1 MSMGLDMFLYF
12 LAHCCLVSQIYQLQ
26 YTQLT
31 VHSMLQVMEI
41 PVYLLNV
48 GQLMQMFLFCF
59 FYNNQSYKTETTKMG
74 FLKAIK

>member
-1 MSMGLDMFLYF
+1 MFMYF
-12 LAHCCLVSQIYQLQ
+12 LAHCYQLQ

-48 GQLMQMFLFCF
+48 GQLMQMQFFVLF